1 MTTHSPAPRHARAA
15 LVGFDIASPLPRVVV
30 FQYNPETVSRS
41 LKTRGGR
48 DEGGPAE
55 PMRLLGP
62 PEETIRLDLELDAAD
77 ALEGGQEPAATVGLH
92 PQLAALEML
101 AYPGSALVIA
111 NTIALAAGV
120 IEVLPPMG
128 PFTLLVWGPARIL
141 PVRVQE
147 LAITEEQHDAALNP
161 IRARVSATLRV
172 LSYADLSITNPMH
185 YVFIAHQVAKE
196 VFAGMASVSDIS
208 AVAGGNVRI
217 I

>member
-1 MTTHSPAPRHARAA
+1 MTTRSPAPRHARAA
-15 LVGFDIASPLPRVVV
+15 LVGFDLASPLPRVVV
-30 FQYNPETVSRS
+30 FQYNPETVSRT

-48 DEGGPAE
+48 EEGGPAE

-77 ALEGGQEPAATVGLH
+77 ALEAGEATAGSVGIH

-101 AYPGSALVIA
+101 TYPGSALVIA

-120 IEVLPPMG
+120 IEVMPPMG

-141 PVRVQE
+141 PVRVTE

-161 IRARVSATLRV
+161 IRARVGATLRV

-196 VFAGMASVSDIS
+196 VFAGMSSVSDIG

-217 I
+217 F